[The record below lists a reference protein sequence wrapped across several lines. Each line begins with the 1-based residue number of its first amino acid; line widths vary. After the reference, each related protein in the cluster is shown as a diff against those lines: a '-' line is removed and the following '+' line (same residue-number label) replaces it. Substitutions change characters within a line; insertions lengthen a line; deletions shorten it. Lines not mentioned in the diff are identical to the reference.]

1 MVTRHPRATC
11 RTLQGRLVFQIRS
24 KGGQREPRED
34 ASHLLTSGARRRR
47 SWSRGL
53 NKPSDY
59 SPRERRRRGWADQGW
74 RRRFQKAAR
83 AQPPADHLVGR
94 PSWGP
99 VASRHPGTAVQ
110 PPASASLREGEER
123 QRRQRGGSWGRC
135 GRGWGQRRAERCRA
149 GRTRPRPA
157 CPPHILA
164 RALSAHLWLPQRQAL
179 TSPASVAPRRSQ
191 SVLPVIEPPACPPVD
206 LRVSVWSPRA
216 AALPGHTGAATNAP
230 LLGIVKRRLCKPP
243 LWPREP
249 RHASPAA
256 GAPLTD
262 MGVARRSPGPGQ
274 RAKEP
279 REQVSVHTRCSRL
292 QYLHQRRWGASPQPS
307 GREVLMTVRLKGED
321 SSSRIGFV
329 TQLKQCE

>member
-34 ASHLLTSGARRRR
+34 ASHLLTSAARRRR

-99 VASRHPGTAVQ
+99 VASRHLPSCGKA
-110 PPASASLREGEER
+110 RKG
-123 QRRQRGGSWGRC
+123 RGGREVAPGDAAGEAGDRGGQSGVERAAHGPGLPVYPTSWHAPCQHTSGS
-135 GRGWGQRRAERCRA
+135 
-149 GRTRPRPA
+149 PRE
-157 CPPHILA
+157 
-164 RALSAHLWLPQRQAL
+164 AL
-179 TSPASVAPRRSQ
+179 TSPPSVAPRRSQ

-216 AALPGHTGAATNAP
+216 AAPPGHTGAATNAP

-243 LWPREP
+243 LWPQEP

-262 MGVARRSPGPGQ
+262 MGSHAGVQGLGSGPRSH
-274 RAKEP
+274 
-279 REQVSVHTRCSRL
+279 VSR
-292 QYLHQRRWGASPQPS
+292 
-307 GREVLMTVRLKGED
+307 
-321 SSSRIGFV
+321 
-329 TQLKQCE
+329 

>member
-1 MVTRHPRATC
+1 MVTRHPQATC
-11 RTLQGRLVFQIRS
+11 RTLQGQLVFQIRS

-34 ASHLLTSGARRRR
+34 TSHLLTSAARRRR

-83 AQPPADHLVGR
+83 AQPSPDHLVGR

-164 RALSAHLWLPQRQAL
+164 RALSAHLWLPQRGSDL
-179 TSPASVAPRRSQ
+179 TAVSGSSSVPVCPARDRAPRLPSGGPQ
-191 SVLPVIEPPACPPVD
+191 SVCLVPKGRSAAWPHRGCHQ
-206 LRVSVWSPRA
+206 RA
-216 AALPGHTGAATNAP
+216 IAGNSETAP
-230 LLGIVKRRLCKPP
+230 LQTPP
-243 LWPREP
+243 LAPGAQTRLSRSRGAPNGHGGRTQESRAW
-249 RHASPAA
+249 AA
-256 GAPLTD
+256 G
-262 MGVARRSPGPGQ
+262 Q
-274 RAKEP
+274 
-279 REQVSVHTRCSRL
+279 
-292 QYLHQRRWGASPQPS
+292 GA
-307 GREVLMTVRLKGED
+307 T
-321 SSSRIGFV
+321 
-329 TQLKQCE
+329 